1 MWLRKSDFHENVKP
15 VEVKEGKMLTSSLPV
30 FVFHFVVLF
39 KINLNTLTLLILC
52 KSINCDKLNLLFSLF
67 VSSLFPHSLT

>member
-30 FVFHFVVLF
+30 FVFHFVMSL
-39 KINLNTLTLLILC
+39 KINLNTLTLLKLC
-52 KSINCDKLNLLFSLF
+52 KSINCDKLNLLVSLF
-67 VSSLFPHSLT
+67 VS